1 MALPSLTLSVLNKYQ
16 KILKDERFDQEQLV
30 TLRSSDNMQ
39 NQLRSKGILLCHLVE
54 IISYAKA
61 ESNSF

>member
-54 IISYAKA
+54 SISYAKA